1 MHARIAAWSNVKVNV
16 EEVEPVL
23 MTACF
28 IIFEKIV
35 AILVV
40 KENMWKEVAKSAAKR
55 TSTIGSSAR
64 NGWPV
69 EPDI

>member
-40 KENMWKEVAKSAAKR
+40 KENM
-55 TSTIGSSAR
+55 
-64 NGWPV
+64 
-69 EPDI
+69 

>member
-23 MTACF
+23 MTVCF

-35 AILVV
+35 AILVA
-40 KENMWKEVAKSAAKR
+40 KENM
-55 TSTIGSSAR
+55 
-64 NGWPV
+64 
-69 EPDI
+69 